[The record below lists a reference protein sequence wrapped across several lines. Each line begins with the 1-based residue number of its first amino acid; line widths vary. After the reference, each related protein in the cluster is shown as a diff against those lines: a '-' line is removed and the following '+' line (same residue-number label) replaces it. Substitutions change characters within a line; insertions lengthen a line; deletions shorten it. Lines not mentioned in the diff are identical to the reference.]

1 MLLIEIKNTDYYQIK
16 SYILKKMKKE
26 FRSGCPL
33 SSTLD
38 IVGDKWSLLIIRDM
52 LIKHKKTFKE
62 ISDSYE
68 KIAPSILSSRLKLLE
83 SYKLIFKTKVPDNK
97 KENLY
102 LLTEKGIR
110 LTPIIIEFSLWGNF
124 NMREFNEI
132 DDIKGLDLDK
142 TLIMQTVQDSYNSM
156 LLNFR

>member
-1 MLLIEIKNTDYYQIK
+1 
-16 SYILKKMKKE
+16 MKKE
-26 FRSGCPL
+26 FRSGCPI
-33 SSTLD
+33 SSALD
-38 IVGDKWSLLIIRDM
+38 VVGDKWSLLIIRDM
-52 LIKHKKTFKE
+52 LVKHKKTFKE

-97 KENLY
+97 KENIY

-110 LTPIIIEFSLWGNF
+110 LTPIIIEFSLWGNS

-132 DDIKGLDLDK
+132 DDIEGLNSDK
-142 TLIMQTVQDSYNSM
+142 AFVIQSVQDSYNTM
-156 LLNFR
+156 LNSFQ

>member
-1 MLLIEIKNTDYYQIK
+1 
-16 SYILKKMKKE
+16 MKKE

-62 ISDSYE
+62 ISNSYE
-68 KIAPSILSSRLKLLE
+68 RIAPSILSARLKLLA
-83 SYKLIFKTKVPDNK
+83 SYKLIFKTKAANNK
-97 KENLY
+97 KENIY

-110 LTPIIIEFSLWGNF
+110 LTPIIIEFSLWGNS
-124 NMREFNEI
+124 NIREFNEI
-132 DDIKGLDLDK
+132 DDIEGLNSDK
-142 TLIMQTVQDSYNSM
+142 NLIIQAVQDSYNSM

>member
-1 MLLIEIKNTDYYQIK
+1 M
-16 SYILKKMKKE
+16 KMKKK
-26 FRSGCPL
+26 FRSGCPI
-33 SSTLD
+33 SSALD
-38 IVGDKWSLLIIRDM
+38 VVGDKWSLLIIRDM
-52 LIKHKKTFKE
+52 LVKHKKTFRE
-62 ISDSYE
+62 ISNSDE
-68 KIAPSILSSRLKLLE
+68 KIAPSILSARLKLLE

-97 KENLY
+97 KENIY

-132 DDIKGLDLDK
+132 DDIEGLNLDK